1 MNDPSYSVAQ
11 SLSLQG
17 RKALVV
23 GGGGHIGRAACQ
35 VLAELGASIAIADV
49 SKNGMAETI
58 SDPVVSLAGGV
69 KALPVDLRNDE
80 ATREMTHSAIDFLGG
95 LDIVI
100 HTAAFVN
107 QANTQ
112 GYATEFSKQ
121 QIGPW
126 RDAMDINLTSV
137 FSIVQEAETSLRK
150 SDCASVVLFGSIY
163 GLGGPDNRLYEG
175 MEGVGNAAA
184 YAASK
189 GGVIQLTRWLATT
202 LAPKVRVNTISP
214 GGIER
219 GQGAEFLKR
228 YSARSPMGRMGNE
241 DDLKGAIAF
250 LSGDLSRYV
259 TGHNLVVD
267 GGWTAW

>member
-1 MNDPSYSVAQ
+1 MTTGFSVQDA
-11 SLSLQG
+11 LRLDG

-35 VLAELGASIAIADV
+35 VLAELGARIAIADL
-49 SKNGMAETI
+49 NEGGMARTLEERAVAACCA
-58 SDPVVSLAGGV
+58 DP
-69 KALPVDLRNDE
+69 LPVDLRDAD
-80 ATREMTHSAIDFLGG
+80 ATRAMTRRAIDTLNG
-95 LDIVI
+95 LDILI

-107 QANTQ
+107 QANTVGFASPFAEQ
-112 GYATEFSKQ
+112 RIE
-121 QIGPW
+121 PW
-126 RDAMDINLTSV
+126 RDALEINLTSA
-137 FSIVQEAETSLRK
+137 FTIVREAAPTLSEGGAGT
-150 SDCASVVLFGSIY
+150 VVLFGSIY

-189 GGVIQLTRWLATT
+189 GGILQLSRWLATS
-202 LAPKVRVNTISP
+202 LAPRVRVNAISP

-219 GQGAEFLKR
+219 GQDPTFIDR
-228 YSARSPMGRMGNE
+228 YAARTPMGRMGTE

-250 LSGDLSRYV
+250 LSSDLSTYV
-259 TGHNLVVD
+259 TGQNIVVD